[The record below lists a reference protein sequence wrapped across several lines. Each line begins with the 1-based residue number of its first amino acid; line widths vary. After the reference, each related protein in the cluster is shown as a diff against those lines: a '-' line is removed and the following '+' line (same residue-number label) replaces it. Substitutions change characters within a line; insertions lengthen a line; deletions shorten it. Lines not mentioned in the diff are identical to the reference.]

1 MHGQVAQGKLPRA
14 TACSTSPRFV
24 LNDSRSA
31 FVGKVFARER
41 SLSGPTI
48 TAAHF
53 KMTLLPNIQWAQ
65 RKDRLYLTI
74 DLQNAKDPPIKLDNG
89 EDGKHGHV
97 SFKGK
102 AQSHAT
108 GADAHEYEV
117 ELDLF
122 GAIDSE
128 ESKISISDRS
138 VLLVIAK
145 QEPSESY
152 AVVIYAVSV
161 ASGGHAALRR
171 SLHPSASLHVQAICA
186 VAQGHSQISWP
197 GQMGIHT

>member
-1 MHGQVAQGKLPRA
+1 MHCLPPPRA
-14 TACSTSPRFV
+14 V
-24 LNDSRSA
+24 LIGIIWVKPLSA
-31 FVGKVFARER
+31 R
-41 SLSGPTI
+41 LSASSKQVRLVKRRQGHNFRMP
-48 TAAHF
+48 
-53 KMTLLPNIQWAQ
+53 LLPNIQWAQ
-65 RKDRLYLTI
+65 RKDRVYLTI
-74 DLQNAKDPPIKLDNG
+74 DLQNAKNPTIKLNNG
-89 EDGKHGHV
+89 SDGKHGHV

-145 QEPSESY
+145 QQPSTY
-152 AVVIYAVSV
+152 LHNVSW
-161 ASGGHAALRR
+161 HFCFL
-171 SLHPSASLHVQAICA
+171 SLGDCCWLV
-186 VAQGHSQISWP
+186 
-197 GQMGIHT
+197 

>member
-1 MHGQVAQGKLPRA
+1 LSARLSASPKQVRIVKRRQKTHNFRMP
-14 TACSTSPRFV
+14 
-24 LNDSRSA
+24 
-31 FVGKVFARER
+31 
-41 SLSGPTI
+41 
-48 TAAHF
+48 
-53 KMTLLPNIQWAQ
+53 LLPNIQWAQ
-65 RKDRLYLTI
+65 RKDRVYLTI
-74 DLQNAKDPPIKLDNG
+74 DLQNAKNPTIKLDNG
-89 EDGKHGHV
+89 SDGKHGHV

-145 QEPSESY
+145 QEPSTYLHNVSWHYEWFLF
-152 AVVIYAVSV
+152 AQPRRLLLVVLVST
-161 ASGGHAALRR
+161 
-171 SLHPSASLHVQAICA
+171 
-186 VAQGHSQISWP
+186 SQNCN
-197 GQMGIHT
+197 QK

>member
-1 MHGQVAQGKLPRA
+1 MP
-14 TACSTSPRFV
+14 
-24 LNDSRSA
+24 
-31 FVGKVFARER
+31 
-41 SLSGPTI
+41 
-48 TAAHF
+48 
-53 KMTLLPNIQWAQ
+53 LLPNIQWAQ
-65 RKDRLYLTI
+65 RKDRVYLTI
-74 DLQNAKDPPIKLDNG
+74 DLQNAKNPTIKLDNG
-89 EDGKHGHV
+89 SDGKHGHV

-145 QEPSESY
+145 QEPTGEHWPRLLKETGKVGRNIKVDWNKWVDEDEEEDKPDDLDMSQLQNLQQF
-152 AVVIYAVSV
+152 
-161 ASGGHAALRR
+161 GGGGMPGMGGMGGMPGMGGMGGMPGMADMNFEDLGGDDENINGAADSDDEDLPP
-171 SLHPSASLHVQAICA
+171 LEKE
-186 VAQGHSQISWP
+186 
-197 GQMGIHT
+197 